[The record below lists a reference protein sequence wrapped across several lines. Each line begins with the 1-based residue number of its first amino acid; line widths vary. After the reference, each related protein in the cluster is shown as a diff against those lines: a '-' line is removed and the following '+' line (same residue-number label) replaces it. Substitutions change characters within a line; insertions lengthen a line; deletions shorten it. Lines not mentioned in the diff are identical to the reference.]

1 MKKPGKATIRNIV
14 RIISEKAM
22 LPAMAILF
30 ARFIQAYMAVCL
42 WYCEI
47 PNLHLFNDAYA
58 PKRVGNRSVHHR
70 KFALFTCGT
79 RHGLIT

>member
-22 LPAMAILF
+22 LPVMAMLF
-30 ARFIQAYMAVCL
+30 ARFIQAYMTVCL

-47 PNLHLFNDAYA
+47 PSLHIFNDAYA
-58 PKRVGNRSVHHR
+58 PKRAANRLIHHC
-70 KFALFTCGT
+70 KFALFKCGAG
-79 RHGLIT
+79 HGLIT

>member
-22 LPAMAILF
+22 LPVMAMLF
-30 ARFIQAYMAVCL
+30 ARFIQAYIAVCL

-47 PNLHLFNDAYA
+47 PNLHISNDAYA
-58 PKRVGNRSVHHR
+58 PKRVVDRFVHHR
-70 KFALFTCGT
+70 KFALFPCSAG
-79 RHGLIT
+79 HGLIT